1 MKIKMEKPAAVISAV
16 FIATM
21 LFITFLSKEVRY
33 FTVPKVITEVV
44 RIAADGFLIPDSA
57 ILPDGQS
64 VYVIEARE
72 NLWGKEYYIRLRSVR
87 AGREEHQLNAI
98 QDTNQDINQGINRY
112 TSQFS
117 HQFMTVIEDGLY
129 YGDVVVA
136 GWDRDIMDGDR
147 IEIFK

>member
-1 MKIKMEKPAAVISAV
+1 MKTKMEKPAAVISAV

-64 VYVIEARE
+64 VYVIETRE
-72 NLWGKEYYIRLRSVR
+72 NLWGKEYYIKLRSVR
-87 AGREEHQLNAI
+87 AGMEEHQLNAI
-98 QDTNQDINQGINRY
+98 QDINQDINQGINRY

-147 IEIFK
+147 VEIFK

>member
-1 MKIKMEKPAAVISAV
+1 MRMRIPAAVISAV

-33 FTVPKVITEVV
+33 FTAPKVITEVV
-44 RIAADGFLIPDSA
+44 KMAAEGFLIQDSA

-87 AGREEHQLNAI
+87 AGRKEHQLNAI
-98 QDTNQDINQGINRY
+98 QEINQDINQGINRY
-112 TSQFS
+112 ANQFS
-117 HQFMTVIEDGLY
+117 YQFMTVIEDGLY
-129 YGDVVVA
+129 YGDVVVT

-147 IEIFK
+147 VEIFK

>member
-1 MKIKMEKPAAVISAV
+1 MRMRIPAGVISAV

-44 RIAADGFLIPDSA
+44 RIAAGGFLIPDSA

-64 VYVIEARE
+64 VYVIETRE

-87 AGREEHQLNAI
+87 TGREEHQLNAI
-98 QDTNQDINQGINRY
+98 QDINQDINQGINRY
-112 TSQFS
+112 ANQFS
-117 HQFMTVIEDGLY
+117 YQFMTVIEDGLH

-147 IEIFK
+147 VEIFK